1 MIRITILSLSL
12 LFLSACSFKSPPN
25 QWQYKSTAAF
35 DSYTKN
41 FLSSNDSLARNDLNR
56 AIEHAKQSADLTML
70 ARVYL
75 GKCALNISVGV
86 KDSCQEYQNISTLV
100 DDKSLYAY
108 YSFITLMPNASLVD
122 LNAQYKDFALH
133 LNKKDFTKA
142 NNELLKISK
151 HTSKLLCASLM
162 KEKLSNTTR
171 DEMIKTASF
180 YGYKKSVLFWL
191 NELKT
196 NTTDEE
202 TRKNI
207 SKKMFILESKDEK

>member
-1 MIRITILSLSL
+1 MIRIIILSLSL

-25 QWQYKSTAAF
+25 QWQYKSTTAF

-41 FLSSNDSLARNDLNR
+41 FLSSNDSLAKNDLSR

-75 GKCALNISVGV
+75 GKCALNISVGII
-86 KDSCQEYQNISTLV
+86 DSCKEYENIFTLV

-108 YSFITLMPNASLVD
+108 YNFITLKPNASLAD
-122 LNAQYKDFALH
+122 LDVKYKDFALH
-133 LNKKDFTKA
+133 LSNKDFTNA
-142 NNELLKISK
+142 NDELMKISK
-151 HTSKLLCASLM
+151 QTSKLLCASLM

-171 DEMIKTASF
+171 NEMIKTASF
-180 YGYKKSVLFWL
+180 YGYKRSVLFWL
-191 NELKT
+191 NELKA

-202 TRKNI
+202 RVKNI
-207 SKKMFILESKDEK
+207 SKKIFILESKD